1 LILLNQLYSSGHI
14 LSTETMIGN
23 DMGVAIL
30 TQNFN
35 AGFTACLENVHM
47 LGKVV
52 VRVNPKGQSTLP
64 EYSHHLTPNK
74 PNWLGYLGQILQI
87 FIHSDEK

>member
-1 LILLNQLYSSGHI
+1 
-14 LSTETMIGN
+14 MIGN

-35 AGFTACLENVHM
+35 AGFTACLENMHM

-52 VRVNPKGQSTLP
+52 VRVNPKG
-64 EYSHHLTPNK
+64 
-74 PNWLGYLGQILQI
+74 
-87 FIHSDEK
+87 